1 MGAPITST
9 SFAKALWPGVNSWY
23 GKEYAEFPVEY
34 TGLFDTFGSQR
45 AYEEDVGVTSFGLA
59 QVKPEGQAIAYDE
72 ESQAYVTRYT
82 HVVYGLG
89 FVITREI
96 YEDDLYDVVGQRRAR
111 GLAFSM
117 RQTKETVAANVY
129 NRAFDSNYVGG
140 DGAQMCANIAD
151 GGHPNFAGGIQS
163 NRAETDAEFSEASL
177 ESAMIQMSKWTDDRG
192 LKINIQPQSLVVPV
206 DLQFTAQRV
215 LGSPYQTGISPGA
228 ADGGGL
234 HEISAI
240 YTMGALPGGFSVNH
254 YLTDTGAWF
263 LRSNLNKDGLKHFER
278 RGQEFGIDN
287 DFETENAKYKAT
299 ERYSFGWTDWRAI
312 FGNAG
317 A

>member
-34 TGLFDTFGSQR
+34 TNLFETFGSQR

-72 ESQAYVTRYT
+72 ESQAYTTRYT
-82 HVVYGLG
+82 HVVYALG

-96 YEDDLYDVVGQRRAR
+96 YEDDLYDVVGQRRAK

-117 RQTKETVAANVY
+117 RQTKEVVGANVY
-129 NRAFDSNYVGG
+129 NRAFDANYVGG
-140 DGAQMCANIAD
+140 DGVSMCNTA
-151 GGHPNFAGGIQS
+151 HPNFAGGTQS
-163 NRAETDAEFSEASL
+163 NRAGTDADLSEAAL
-177 ESAMIQMSKWTDDRG
+177 ESAMVQMSKWTDDRG
-192 LKINIQPQSLVVPV
+192 LRINVQADRLIVPT
-206 DLQFTAQRV
+206 DEQFEAARV
-215 LGSPYQTGISPGA
+215 LNSPYQTGISPGGTS
-228 ADGGGL
+228 GGGL

-240 YTMGALPGGFSVNH
+240 YTMGYLPGGFSVNH
-254 YLTDTGAWF
+254 YLTDPNAWF
-263 LRSNLNKDGLKHFER
+263 IRSNMTKDGMKHFER

-299 ERYSFGWTDWRAI
+299 ERYAFGWSDWRAI
-312 FGNAG
+312 WGTSG

>member
-34 TGLFDTFGSQR
+34 TGLFDSFGSQR

-96 YEDDLYDVVGQRRAR
+96 YEDDLYDIVGQRRAR

-129 NRAFDSNYVGG
+129 NRAFDANYVGG
-140 DGAQMCANIAD
+140 DGVSMCNVA
-151 GGHPNFAGGIQS
+151 HPNFAGGTQS
-163 NRAETDAEFSEASL
+163 NRAATDAEFSEAAL

-192 LKINIQPQSLVVPV
+192 LKINIQPQSMVIPV
-206 DLQFTAQRV
+206 DQQFTAQRV
-215 LGSPYQTGISPGA
+215 LGSPYQTGISPGNTS
-228 ADGGGL
+228 GGGL

-254 YLTDTGAWF
+254 YLTDPDAWF
-263 LRSNLNKDGLKHFER
+263 LRSNMTKDGLKHFER
-278 RGQEFGIDN
+278 RAQEFGIDN

>member
-72 ESQAYVTRYT
+72 ESQAYVTRYS

-96 YEDDLYDVVGQRRAR
+96 YEDDLYDVVGQRRAK

-117 RQTKETVAANVY
+117 RQTKETIAANVY
-129 NRAFDSNYVGG
+129 NNAFDGPTGG
-140 DGAQMCANIAD
+140 DGVSMINTA
-151 GGHPNFAGGIQS
+151 HPNFAGGTQS
-163 NRAETDAEFSEASL
+163 NRADTDADISEAAL

-192 LKINIQPQSLVVPV
+192 LRININANSLIVPT
-206 DLQFTAQRV
+206 DLQFDAQRV
-215 LGSPYQTGISPGA
+215 LNSPYQTGISPGGTT
-228 ADGGGL
+228 GGGL
-234 HEISAI
+234 HEISAL
-240 YTMGALPGGFSVNH
+240 YTMGALPGGFVVNH
-254 YLTDTGAWF
+254 YLTDPKAWF
-263 LRSNLNKDGLKHFER
+263 LRSTMTKDGLKHFER

-312 FGNAG
+312 WGTSG
-317 A
+317 G

>member
-72 ESQAYVTRYT
+72 ETQAYVTRYT

-117 RQTKETVAANVY
+117 RQTKETIAANVY
-129 NRAFDSNYVGG
+129 NRAFDGSGQLGG
-140 DGAQMCANIAD
+140 DGVEMCHVA
-151 GGHPNFAGGIQS
+151 HPNFAGGTQS
-163 NRAETDAEFSEASL
+163 NAAGTPAAFSEVAL
-177 ESAMIQMSKWTDDRG
+177 ETAMIQMSKWTDDRG
-192 LKINIQPQSLVVPV
+192 LRINIQPNRLVIPV
-206 DLQFTAQRV
+206 DQQFVAQRV
-215 LGSPYQTGISPGA
+215 LGSPYQTGISPG
-228 ADGGGL
+228 DTSGGGL

-254 YLTDTGAWF
+254 YLTDTTAWF
-263 LRSNLNKDGLKHFER
+263 LRSNMSKDGLKHFER
-278 RGQEFGIDN
+278 RSQEFGIDN

-299 ERYSFGWTDWRAI
+299 ERYSFGWSDWRAI
-312 FGNAG
+312 YGNAG